1 MTGRS
6 LLAAALLTL
15 SAAVVHAAPADQDT
29 AGTTSAPQQSD
40 LAGAKCIIG
49 MEKFL
54 PGEYFYCLG
63 AQNYGL
69 DHFNY
74 SKKFFTEAAGWA
86 SKPAQYVLGVLAFN
100 GDHQPVDHALGLAWM
115 SLAAERGTVRFTE
128 PLAEYTA
135 KATPE
140 ERERSKRIRA
150 DLEKTYADRV
160 AAPRAEQRY
169 RSGVQTIRPTASP
182 GRYCMEG
189 QLDFRDLA
197 GATGNSPNC
206 ATTEEIVRF
215 IDSKAPDVFEDW
227 SGHVTVGALQTDP
240 TSGAAKPR

>member
-6 LLAAALLTL
+6 FVTAVLLTL
-15 SAAVVHAAPADQDT
+15 AAAVVHAAPAAQSP
-29 AGTTSAPQQSD
+29 ANPAPDAQAD
-40 LAGAKCIIG
+40 LSSAKCIIG

-54 PGEYFYCLG
+54 PGEYFYCIG

-69 DHFNY
+69 EHFNY
-74 SKKFFTEAAGWA
+74 SKKFFTEAASWA
-86 SKPAQYVLGVLAFN
+86 SKPAQFVLGVFAFN

-115 SLAAERGTVRFTE
+115 SLAAERGTPRFTE

-140 ERERSKRIRA
+140 ERERSKGIRA
-150 DLEKTYADRV
+150 DLERTYADRV

-169 RSGVQTIRPTASP
+169 RAGVQALKPTAMASKH
-182 GRYCMEG
+182 CMEG

-197 GATGNSPNC
+197 GATGNTPNC
-206 ATTEEIVRF
+206 GSVEEVIRY

-227 SGHVTVGALQTDP
+227 RGHVTVGAIQAGSVP
-240 TSGAAKPR
+240 SQ

>member
-6 LLAAALLTL
+6 FAAFALLTL
-15 SAAVVHAAPADQDT
+15 AAAAVHAAPDTPTPAKAQADSQV
-29 AGTTSAPQQSD
+29 D
-40 LAGAKCIIG
+40 LSSAKCIAG

-54 PGEYFYCLG
+54 PGEYFYCLA

-69 DHFNY
+69 EHFSY
-74 SKKFFTEAAGWA
+74 AKKFFTEAASWA

-115 SLAAERGTVRFTE
+115 SLAAERGTPRFTG

-150 DLEKTYADRV
+150 DLERTYADRV
-160 AAPRAEQRY
+160 AAARAEQRY
-169 RSGVQTIRPTASP
+169 RSGVQAIKPTAMATQ
-182 GRYCMEG
+182 YCMEG
-189 QLDFRDLA
+189 QMDFRDLA
-197 GATGNSPNC
+197 GAAGNSPNC
-206 ATTEEIVRF
+206 GTSEEVIRF

-227 SGHVTVGALQTDP
+227 SGHVTVGAIQDG
-240 TSGAAKPR
+240 SGHAR